1 MRNKN
6 LIHELIPA
14 EKRLA
19 KIDDIDQELERRWA
33 AKEISLTEYVSIKQP
48 LTVKRFKEFRLVERA
63 RGWNYQNLDTPEKV
77 PIGVIEQDPEP
88 EPVEADPVAIGQ
100 RLLGLGVFVVLV
112 CGLSWLWCWFSY
124 P

>member
-19 KIDDIDQELERRWA
+19 KIDEIDLELERRWA
-33 AKEISLTEYVSIKQP
+33 AKEISLTEYVETKQP

-63 RGWNYQNLDTPEKV
+63 RGWNRYENLDRPEMV
-77 PIGVIEQDPEP
+77 PIVEDEPEP
-88 EPVEADPVAIGQ
+88 EPTPEPVAIGQ

-112 CGLSWLWCWFSY
+112 CGLSFVWCWFSQR
-124 P
+124 

>member
-19 KIDDIDQELERRWA
+19 KIDAIDRELERRWA
-33 AKEISLTEYVSIKQP
+33 AKEISLTEYVEIKQP

-63 RGWNYQNLDTPEKV
+63 RGWNYQNLDIPEKV
-77 PIGVIEQDPEP
+77 PIGEIEQDP

-100 RLLGLGVFVVLV
+100 RLLGLGVFVVLMV
-112 CGLSWLWCWFSY
+112 ALTWVWCWLSES
-124 P
+124 

>member
-19 KIDDIDQELERRWA
+19 KIDAIDRELERRWA
-33 AKEISLTEYVSIKQP
+33 AKEISLVEYVEIKQP

-77 PIGVIEQDPEP
+77 PIGEIEPDP

-112 CGLSWLWCWFSY
+112 CSLSFVWCWFTQTN
-124 P
+124 

>member
-19 KIDDIDQELERRWA
+19 RIDAIDRELERRFA
-33 AKEISLTEYVSIKQP
+33 AKEITLTEYVEVKQP
-48 LTVKRFKEFRLVERA
+48 LTVKRLKEFRLVERA
-63 RGWNYQNLDTPEKV
+63 RGWNHQNLDTPEKV
-77 PIGVIEQDPEP
+77 PIGEIEETP

-112 CGLSWLWCWFSY
+112 CSLSFVWCWFTQAN
-124 P
+124 

>member
-77 PIGVIEQDPEP
+77 PIGVIAQDP